1 MKLSLCG
8 VHRYCEINC
17 AQRDHVSLDGR
28 CWAVDGA
35 LVTAASG
42 WLRGG
47 DRSDSVTAGGFA
59 GQAEGYW

>member
-8 VHRYCEINC
+8 VHRYCQINC
-17 AQRDHVSLDGR
+17 AQRDHVSHSR
-28 CWAVDGA
+28 TCCTVDGA
-35 LVTAASG
+35 LVTTRSG

-47 DRSDSVTAGGFA
+47 DRRASATGGSFA